1 MVQENCLVKP
11 KIVAIVGP
19 TASGKTALSIALAK
33 RFNGEIISADSM
45 QIYKYM
51 DIGTA
56 KVTRSE
62 MDGVPHHM
70 IDIVEPTES
79 YSVAMWVDETR
90 KLIEDI
96 ISRGK
101 TPFIV
106 GGTGLY
112 VTSLL
117 KGYTF
122 NSVPENKDLREH
134 YYKIYQEH
142 GVEPLYDEIVAKSP
156 AQAKGIDKHKLK
168 AIIRILEVLNGRDDF
183 KDLYKD
189 RGEEYNYLLIGL
201 SGDRAELY
209 NRINL
214 RVDKMIEDGLIDE
227 FRNLIQNHG
236 LTKDC
241 QSAGAIGYRE
251 FFPYIEGSV
260 SLEDTINLLKQ
271 HSRNYAKRQLTWM
284 RKMDNIHWLTIDDN
298 IESLVGNFLG
308 E

>member
-45 QIYKYM
+45 QIYKHM
-51 DIGTA
+51 NIGTA
-56 KVTRSE
+56 KVTTAE

-142 GVEPLYDEIVAKSP
+142 GVEPLYDEIVAKSA

-227 FRNLIQNHG
+227 FRNLIHNHG

-251 FFPYIEGSV
+251 LFPYIEGSA
-260 SLEDTINLLKQ
+260 SIEETINLLKQ

>member
-1 MVQENCLVKP
+1 MVQKNCLDKP
-11 KIVAIVGP
+11 KIVVLVGP
-19 TASGKTALSIALAK
+19 TASGKTSTSIALAK

-45 QIYKYM
+45 QIYRYM

-56 KVTRSE
+56 KVTNEE
-62 MDGVPHHM
+62 MNGVVHHM
-70 IDIVEPTES
+70 INIVDPTEN

-90 KLIEDI
+90 RLIDDI

-122 NSVPENKDLREH
+122 NNVPENKELRDH
-134 YYKIYQEH
+134 YYKIYEEQ
-142 GVEPLYDEIVAKSP
+142 GIEPLYNELQKRDPEVASK
-156 AQAKGIDKHKLK
+156 IDKNKVK
-168 AIIRILEVLNGRDDF
+168 AIIRALEVAHGSDF
-183 KDLYKD
+183 EKTTN

-201 SGDRAELY
+201 DDDRENLY
-209 NRINL
+209 SRINA
-214 RVDKMIEDGLIDE
+214 RVDKMIDDGLLDE
-227 FRNLIQNHG
+227 FKTLIEKHG

-251 FFPYIEGSV
+251 LFPYIEGAE
-260 SLEDTINLLKQ
+260 SLDKTIELLKQ

-284 RKMDNIHWLTIDDN
+284 RKMDNIKWLTRETNFELI
-298 IESLVGNFLG
+298 VGEFLG
-308 E
+308 EK